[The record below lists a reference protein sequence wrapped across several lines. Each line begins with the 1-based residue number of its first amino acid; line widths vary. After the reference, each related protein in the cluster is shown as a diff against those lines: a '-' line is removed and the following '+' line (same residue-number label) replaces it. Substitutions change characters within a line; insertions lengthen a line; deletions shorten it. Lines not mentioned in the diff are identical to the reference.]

1 MIAPGLILTAA
12 HCVPS
17 YWTPNS
23 ASRTIRLG
31 ANKVD
36 RPGGYPHR
44 VTASCC
50 PFGHMTVR
58 ATGAVSHPD
67 WAGNNGQGRY
77 VNDIALIFVEP
88 EGGGDAADIPAEYS
102 VCPSRAALS
111 VGDDPVAMG
120 LGATENDSSGQASWL
135 QHSQFEIY
143 DPSLC
148 ANWPRMELYEGQYAE
163 HFYCTAG
170 GYEGPPGFD
179 ETDDPDTYTFTCN
192 GDSGSGLMKRE
203 GDLWE
208 VAGVV
213 SWGTGWRDDLS
224 TRNCGVYPSSHV
236 NLNHPESVSFIKPY
250 LLEYRAAAGMAQC
263 AGDWS
268 S

>member
-17 YWTPNS
+17 YWTPTS
-23 ASRTIRLG
+23 ASRIIRLG

-36 RPGGYPHR
+36 RPGGYPHE
-44 VTASCC
+44 VEASCC

-58 ATGAVSHPD
+58 ATGAVNHPD
-67 WAGNNGQGRY
+67 WGGNSGPGRY

-88 EGGGDAADIPAEYS
+88 EGGGSIPAEYS

-148 ANWPRMELYEGQYAE
+148 ANYPYMELYPVRRRRIAR
-163 HFYCTAG
+163 ALRARLRRSWA
-170 GYEGPPGFD
+170 PL
-179 ETDDPDTYTFTCN
+179 
-192 GDSGSGLMKRE
+192 GSRG
-203 GDLWE
+203 
-208 VAGVV
+208 
-213 SWGTGWRDDLS
+213 
-224 TRNCGVYPSSHV
+224 
-236 NLNHPESVSFIKPY
+236 
-250 LLEYRAAAGMAQC
+250 
-263 AGDWS
+263 
-268 S
+268 